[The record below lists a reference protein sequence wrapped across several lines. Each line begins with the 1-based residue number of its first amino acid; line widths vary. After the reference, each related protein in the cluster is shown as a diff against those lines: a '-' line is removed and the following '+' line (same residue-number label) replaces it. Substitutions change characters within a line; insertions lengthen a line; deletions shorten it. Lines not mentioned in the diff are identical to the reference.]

1 MGRVYVTYKYY
12 MKYNMLI
19 YSFHSR
25 LFKKLLAQ
33 RTRAFFANML
43 EQRKYRGQLKFDHV
57 KQTLDIHVQPQ
68 ADASQQGDM
77 RQLSGGERSFSTVC
91 FILSLWEA
99 MESPF
104 RWAGDL
110 LS

>member
-1 MGRVYVTYKYY
+1 M
-12 MKYNMLI
+12 
-19 YSFHSR
+19 
-25 LFKKLLAQ
+25 LAQ
-33 RTRAFFANML
+33 RTRAFFRNML
-43 EQRKYRGQLKFDHV
+43 EQRQYHGQLKFDHA

-104 RWAGDL
+104 RFGL
-110 LS
+110 FLFFYKC